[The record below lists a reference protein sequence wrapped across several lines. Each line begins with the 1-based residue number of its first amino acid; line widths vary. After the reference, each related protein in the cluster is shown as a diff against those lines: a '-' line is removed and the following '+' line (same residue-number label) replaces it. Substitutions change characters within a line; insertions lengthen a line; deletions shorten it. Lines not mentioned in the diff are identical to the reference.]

1 MNNLEKLHSEMLDYL
16 KYSLDSY
23 LKKAMV
29 YEIYYKR
36 GLMKK
41 LASDKTSLEFK
52 TLYNW
57 CGKNVGE
64 TREVVT
70 VQTNAFTLLSSRNGR
85 EVESWIYPYEKDI
98 EVKNNHI
105 YYYGY
110 FYDVYS
116 AEKWLKV
123 NNIPK
128 EHSEIITLK
137 DNDS

>member
-1 MNNLEKLHSEMLDYL
+1 MINS
-16 KYSLDSY
+16 
-23 LKKAMV
+23 
-29 YEIYYKR
+29 KR
-36 GLMKK
+36 GLMRK

-85 EVESWIYPYEKDI
+85 EVESWIYPYELDV
-98 EVKNNHI
+98 EVKDNHI

-128 EHSEIITLK
+128 EYSEIITLK
-137 DNDS
+137 DNESINNKKTRKYLFKIRIIDIEIIEK